1 MTVFTMFNG
10 IYLMPLNFFCSEQYS
25 PFQNV
30 QIFWS
35 AVMWEQFM
43 GDLEENGCLIFLL
56 FFFFFCT
63 FHRNY
68 HVIFL
73 FFLVFL
79 FSTIAFILMFPGTS
93 LTHIWLYWCSQ
104 KRPRMPKRWPRG
116 VECISVLKIYCL
128 RCNQ

>member
-56 FFFFFCT
+56 FFFFLHFSQKLSCN
-63 FHRNY
+63 FS
-68 HVIFL
+68 
-73 FFLVFL
+73 FL
-79 FSTIAFILMFPGTS
+79 FSFFIFNHCIHPDVSGDIFNSYLVVLVQPEKATNAKKMT
-93 LTHIWLYWCSQ
+93 
-104 KRPRMPKRWPRG
+104 KRCGMYFSP
-116 VECISVLKIYCL
+116 EDLLLKM
-128 RCNQ
+128 